1 MSAKKSG
8 LGRGIDAIFLDNE
21 FETTAEGGVKTLRIT
36 QIDPTVGQPRKSFD
50 QEALAGLADSIAAH
64 GVLQPI
70 LVREVGPDRYA
81 IVAGERRWRAA
92 KMAALSEIPAI
103 IVEMD
108 EKTAAEVALIENIQR
123 EDLNPIEEAEAYEVL
138 ANEYRMTQE
147 DIAARVGKSRSAIA
161 NTMRLLDLPAAVRS
175 FVVDGKLSA
184 GHARAL
190 LGLINPLLMPAL
202 AEKAVENEYSVRD
215 MEEEVRRTNR
225 LLANAEKEE
234 PAAPATFKVD
244 YVKELER
251 KMVSAL
257 GRKVKVSTK
266 GAKKSVTLFFED
278 NEDLEELLKQILGES
293 FLSELS

>member
-8 LGRGIDAIFLDNE
+8 LGRGIDSIFLDNE
-21 FETTAEGGVKTLRIT
+21 FENNTEAGVKTLRIS
-36 QIDPTVGQPRKSFD
+36 QIDPTAGQPRKSFD

-92 KMAALSEIPAI
+92 KLAALSEIPAI
-103 IVEMD
+103 VVEMD

-123 EDLNPIEEAEAYEVL
+123 EDLNPIEEAEAYETL
-138 ANEYRMTQE
+138 ATEYRMTQE
-147 DIAARVGKSRSAIA
+147 EIAARVGKSRSAIA
-161 NTMRLLDLPAAVRS
+161 NTMRLLDLPAEVRAL
-175 FVVDGKLSA
+175 VIAGTLSA

-190 LGLINPLLMPAL
+190 LGLLDPEMMLLL
-202 AEKAVENEYSVRD
+202 AEKAVENDYSVRD
-215 MEEEVRRTNR
+215 MEEEVRKANR
-225 LLANAEKEE
+225 LYGKAEEE
-234 PAAPATFKVD
+234 APAAPTFKVD

-251 KMVSAL
+251 KMISAL
-257 GRKVKVSTK
+257 GRKVKVSAK

-278 NEDLEELLKQILGES
+278 NDDLDALLAQILGED

>member
-8 LGRGIDAIFLDNE
+8 LGRGIDSIFLDNE
-21 FETTAEGGVKTLRIT
+21 FENVPEGGVKTLRIT
-36 QIDPTVGQPRKSFD
+36 QIDPTVGQPRKTFD

-92 KMAALSEIPAI
+92 KLAALNEIPAI
-103 IVEMD
+103 VVEMD

-123 EDLNPIEEAEAYEVL
+123 EDLNPIEEAEAYETL

-161 NTMRLLDLPAAVRS
+161 NTMRLLDLPSAVRS

-190 LGLINPLLMPAL
+190 LGLINPILMPSL

-225 LLANAEKEE
+225 LLANSEKEE
-234 PAAPATFKVD
+234 PAAPVFKVD

-266 GAKKSVTLFFED
+266 GAKKSVTLFFDD

>member
-8 LGRGIDAIFLDNE
+8 LGRGIDSIFLDNE
-21 FETTAEGGVKTLRIT
+21 FENAPEGGVKTLRIS
-36 QIDPTVGQPRKSFD
+36 QIDPTVGQPRKTFD

-92 KMAALSEIPAI
+92 KLAALSEIPAI
-103 IVEMD
+103 VVEMD

-123 EDLNPIEEAEAYEVL
+123 EDLNPIEEAEAYETL

-147 DIAARVGKSRSAIA
+147 EIAARVGKSRSAIA
-161 NTMRLLDLPAAVRS
+161 NTMRLLDLPAEVRAL
-175 FVVDGKLSA
+175 VVAGTLSA

-190 LGLINPLLMPAL
+190 LGLNDPSLMLSL

-225 LLANAEKEE
+225 LLAAVEE
-234 PAAPATFKVD
+234 EAPEAPVFKVD

-251 KMVSAL
+251 KMISAL
-257 GRKVKVSTK
+257 GRKVKVSAK

-278 NEDLEELLKQILGES
+278 NEDLEDLLKQILGEA

>member
-8 LGRGIDAIFLDNE
+8 LGRGIDSIFLDNE
-21 FETTAEGGVKTLRIT
+21 FENAPEGGVKTLRIS

-92 KMAALSEIPAI
+92 KLAALSEIPAI
-103 IVEMD
+103 VVEMD

-123 EDLNPIEEAEAYEVL
+123 EDLNPIEEAEAYETL

-147 DIAARVGKSRSAIA
+147 EIASRVGKSRSAIA
-161 NTMRLLDLPAAVRS
+161 NTMRLLDLPADVRAL
-175 FVVDGKLSA
+175 VVAGTLSA

-190 LGLINPLLMPAL
+190 LGLNDPAL
-202 AEKAVENEYSVRD
+202 MLSLAQKAVENEYSVRD

-225 LLANAEKEE
+225 LLAKTEE
-234 PAAPATFKVD
+234 ELPEAPPFKVD

-257 GRKVKVSTK
+257 GRKVKVSAK

-278 NEDLEELLKQILGES
+278 NEDLEELLKQILGEA

>member
-8 LGRGIDAIFLDNE
+8 LGRGIDSIFLDNE

-138 ANEYRMTQE
+138 ATEYRMTQE

-161 NTMRLLDLPAAVRS
+161 NTMRLLDLPAAVRA

>member
-1 MSAKKSG
+1 MCAKKSG
-8 LGRGIDAIFLDNE
+8 LGRGIDSIFLDNE
-21 FETTAEGGVKTLRIT
+21 FENTSEAGVKTLRIS

-92 KMAALSEIPAI
+92 KLAALSEIPAI
-103 IVEMD
+103 VVEMD

-123 EDLNPIEEAEAYEVL
+123 EDLNPIEEAEAYETL
-138 ANEYRMTQE
+138 ATEYRMTQE

-161 NTMRLLDLPAAVRS
+161 NTMRLLDLPAEVRAL
-175 FVVDGKLSA
+175 VIAGTLSA

-190 LGLINPLLMPAL
+190 LGLLDPEMMLLL
-202 AEKAVENEYSVRD
+202 AEKAVENDYSVRD
-215 MEEEVRRTNR
+215 MEEEVRKANR
-225 LLANAEKEE
+225 LYGKDEE
-234 PAAPATFKVD
+234 ETPAAPVFKVD

-251 KMVSAL
+251 KMISAL
-257 GRKVKVSTK
+257 GRKVKVSAK
-266 GAKKSVTLFFED
+266 GAKKSVTFFFED
-278 NEDLEELLKQILGES
+278 NDDLDALVAQILGEE

>member
-1 MSAKKSG
+1 MAAKKSG
-8 LGRGIDAIFLDNE
+8 LGRGIDSIFLDNE
-21 FETTAEGGVKTLRIT
+21 FENAPQEGVKTLRIS
-36 QIDPTVGQPRKSFD
+36 QIDPTVGQPRKTFD

-92 KMAALSEIPAI
+92 KLAALSEIPAI
-103 IVEMD
+103 VVEMD

-123 EDLNPIEEAEAYEVL
+123 EDLNPIEEAEAYETL

-161 NTMRLLDLPAAVRS
+161 NTMRLLDLPGEVRAL
-175 FVVDGKLSA
+175 VVGGSLSA

-190 LGLINPLLMPAL
+190 LGLLDPSLMLSL
-202 AEKAVENEYSVRD
+202 AERAVENEYSVRD

-225 LLANAEKEE
+225 LLSKPEE
-234 PAAPATFKVD
+234 LTPPAPVFKVD

-251 KMVSAL
+251 KMISAL

-266 GAKKSVTLFFED
+266 GAKKSVTLFFDD
-278 NEDLEELLKQILGES
+278 NEDLEELLKQILGDS

>member
-8 LGRGIDAIFLDNE
+8 LGRGIDSIFLDNE

-161 NTMRLLDLPAAVRS
+161 NTMRLLDLPVAVRS

>member
-8 LGRGIDAIFLDNE
+8 LGRGIDSIFLDNE

-103 IVEMD
+103 VVEMD

>member
-8 LGRGIDAIFLDNE
+8 LGRGIDSIFLDNE
-21 FETTAEGGVKTLRIT
+21 IENAPEGGVKTLRIT
-36 QIDPTVGQPRKSFD
+36 QIDPTVGQPRKTFD

-92 KMAALSEIPAI
+92 KLAALSEIPAI
-103 IVEMD
+103 VVEMD

-123 EDLNPIEEAEAYEVL
+123 EDLNPIEEAEAYETL

-161 NTMRLLDLPAAVRS
+161 NTMRLLDLPSDVRAL
-175 FVVDGKLSA
+175 VVDGKLSA

-190 LGLINPLLMPAL
+190 LGLIQPALMLTL

-225 LLANAEKEE
+225 LLAAAEKEL
-234 PAAPATFKVD
+234 PAKPIFEVD

-278 NEDLEELLKQILGES
+278 NEDLEDLLKQILGES